1 MTTTACCPSLR
12 RSRGPSFVLATVT
25 VGDRPAPRIPY
36 PPGEGRDR
44 FRRAPGSAGTE
55 RP

>member
-25 VGDRPAPRIPY
+25 VGERPAPRIPDA
-36 PPGEGRDR
+36 PGEIRDR
-44 FRRAPGSAGTE
+44 FRRTIGSAGTE